1 MKQPNSPARQHYY
14 SMAVE
19 ITIVEQAGEGQVAVS
34 TVKQNVLLHKSEGS
48 VTLKDIRRVQE
59 QAQLNFFAKIAD
71 PSNMTV
77 QDVVILNVSHL
88 GFMTQ
93 EEWLDGVELPKAEPK
108 AGLQLVRTEDVM
120 PAPDQVQ

>member
-1 MKQPNSPARQHYY
+1 MKQTNPPVRQHYY

-19 ITIVEQAGEGQVAVS
+19 ITIVEKHSEDTVEVS
-34 TVKQNVLLHKSEGS
+34 TVKQNVLLHKHEATI
-48 VTLKDIRRVQE
+48 TLKDIRRVQQ
-59 QAQLNFFAKIAD
+59 QAQLNFFGKIQN

-88 GFMTQ
+88 GFMTPS
-93 EEWLDGVELPKAEPK
+93 EWQDGVELPKAEAK
-108 AGLQLVRTEDVM
+108 AGLQLVKTDDVM